1 MVSIEVIALALTGL
15 GLTASIVYYANVL
28 NNANKT
34 RELQIKAQ
42 KQADET
48 RQIQFLI
55 EFNQQKIETMATDF
69 NEIMKAEW
77 TDFDDWYKKYSIVN
91 NPENYAKRDRLW
103 EAYHINGLLIR
114 DGVIDIETYI
124 DYLGDTPILMWDKYE
139 DVIKELRTIVSLPT
153 YMMGF
158 EILAKEII
166 KYRNSKGW
174 GPKQNA
180 LSPLSKSKTS

>member
-1 MVSIEVIALALTGL
+1 MIESIGFILTGL

-34 RELQIKAQ
+34 RELQLRAQ
-42 KQADET
+42 EQAEET

-77 TDFDDWYKKYSIVN
+77 TDFDDWYKKYSTVN
-91 NPENYAKRDRLW
+91 NPDNYAKRVRLW

-124 DYLGDTPILMWDKYE
+124 DYLGDTPILMWEKYQ
-139 DVIKELRTIVSLPT
+139 DIIKKLRTIVSLPT

-158 EILAKEII
+158 EILANEIT

-174 GPKQNA
+174 G
-180 LSPLSKSKTS
+180 SRTPLSKSKTSKPYQT